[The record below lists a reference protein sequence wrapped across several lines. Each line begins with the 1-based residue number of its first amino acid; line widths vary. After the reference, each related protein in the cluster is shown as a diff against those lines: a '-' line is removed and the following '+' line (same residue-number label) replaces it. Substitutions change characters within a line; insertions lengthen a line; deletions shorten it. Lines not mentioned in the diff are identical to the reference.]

1 MNPAADVEKDG
12 LVDIVKGNYDMIL
25 FILMEVMHMAAKN
38 KASGLFQRQPI
49 MRNVLLSLIPVT
61 LGAVYLFGLR
71 VLVLMA
77 VVTASGTFTEY
88 IFTKKRKAKVTE
100 AVLVTSVLFTLSLPV
115 ATPFWVAIV
124 GIVFGVVFAKEVF
137 GGFGRNVFNPAIV
150 GRTFIFISFPEFLT
164 ASWNNIST
172 SFPGGFAR
180 YIHPPL
186 DALTQATPLNMFQ
199 NGQSVPMVQAVLGL
213 IPGSM
218 GETSVVLLALGA
230 AWLLYKRAA
239 DWRLMVSP
247 MIGFLGFTTLLY
259 LMGVSNVPNPLYG
272 MFTGAFFFLCIYFVT
287 EPTTAP
293 KQKEA
298 KWVYGIM
305 VGIITV
311 IIRYFGIFL
320 EGASFAILIM
330 NTFVPIM
337 DEGIKYLKAHRKQV
351 TT

>member
-1 MNPAADVEKDG
+1 MVAQ
-12 LVDIVKGNYDMIL
+12 
-25 FILMEVMHMAAKN
+25 N
-38 KASGLFQRQPI
+38 KTSGLFQRQPI
-49 MRNVLLSLIPVT
+49 MRRVLMSLIPVT

-71 VLVLMA
+71 VLVLMV
-77 VVTASGTFTEY
+77 VVTAAGTFTEY

-100 AVLVTSVLFTLSLPV
+100 AVLVSSVLFTLSLPV
-115 ATPFWVAIV
+115 ATPFWIAIV

-164 ASWNNIST
+164 NTWNNIST
-172 SFPGGFAR
+172 SFPGGFVR
-180 YIHPPL
+180 YMHPPL
-186 DALTQATPLNMFQ
+186 DAMTQATPLAMFQ
-199 NGQSVPMVQAVLGL
+199 EGSSVSMGQAIVGQ

-230 AWLLYKRAA
+230 AWLLYKKAA

-247 MIGFLGFTTLLY
+247 MIGFLGLTTLLN
-259 LMGVSNVPNPLYG
+259 LMGRPNVPSPFYG

-298 KWVYGIM
+298 KWLYGILIGM
-305 VGIITV
+305 ITV
-311 IIRYFGIFL
+311 TIRYFGIFV
-320 EGASFAILIM
+320 EAASFGILIM

-337 DEGIKYLKAHRKQV
+337 DEGVKYLKAQRKKV
-351 TT
+351 PA

>member
-1 MNPAADVEKDG
+1 MVAQ
-12 LVDIVKGNYDMIL
+12 
-25 FILMEVMHMAAKN
+25 N

-49 MRNVLLSLIPVT
+49 MRRVLMSLIPVT

-77 VVTASGTFTEY
+77 VVTAAGTFTEY

-100 AVLVTSVLFTLSLPV
+100 AVLVSSVLFTLSLPV
-115 ATPFWVAIV
+115 ATPFWIAVV

-164 ASWNNIST
+164 NTWNNISS
-172 SFPGGFAR
+172 SFPGGFVR
-180 YIHPPL
+180 YMHPPL
-186 DALTQATPLNMFQ
+186 DAITQATPLTMFQ
-199 NGQSVPMVQAVLGL
+199 EGASVPMAQAIIGQ

-230 AWLLYKRAA
+230 AWLLYKKAA

-247 MIGFLGFTTLLY
+247 MIGFLGLTTVLN
-259 LMGVSNVPNPLYG
+259 LMGRPNVPNPLYG

-298 KWVYGIM
+298 KWVYGILIGM
-305 VGIITV
+305 ITV
-311 IIRYFGIFL
+311 TIRYFGIFV
-320 EGASFAILIM
+320 EAASFGILIM

-337 DEGIKYLKAHRKQV
+337 DEGVKYLKAQRKKV
-351 TT
+351 PA